1 MFSKIKTKITKNFR
15 GYYLCPGINEVR
27 AIRSS
32 VKYADSYRQTPKASS
47 GIPGFTLIELLI
59 VIAIIG
65 ILSSVVL
72 VSLSSAR
79 ARAKDKSAI
88 SSAYAIMK
96 AAQADSFDKA
106 NYNTWST
113 GWDNCNFNSLTG
125 QNKIDAQNACQS
137 IANNISDVSTT
148 DYYVGYW
155 GVDSRNPLLSVMLR
169 LSDGSWYCIGSNGGS
184 YLGTNPHLVNG
195 TGRGW
200 GSSGCAGD
208 ISANGS

>member
-1 MFSKIKTKITKNFR
+1 MLDRIKTKITNKFR

-27 AIRSS
+27 TIRSS
-32 VKYADSYRQTPKASS
+32 MRYADSYRQTLKASS

-79 ARAKDKSAI
+79 AKAKDKSAI

-96 AAQADSFDKA
+96 AAQSDSFDKA

-113 GWDNCNFNSLTG
+113 GWDNCNFNGLTG
-125 QNKIDAQNACQS
+125 QKKIDAQKACQN
-137 IANNISDVSTT
+137 IANNISDVSTY
-148 DYYVGYW
+148 DYYVGHW
-155 GVDSRNPLLSVMLR
+155 AVDSRYPLLSVMLR
-169 LSDGSWYCIGSNGGS
+169 LSSGTWYCIGSNGGS
-184 YLGTNPHLVNG
+184 YLGTNPNQG
-195 TGRGW
+195 NSW
-200 GSSGCAGD
+200 GSPGCAGD
-208 ISANGS
+208 VTANGS